1 MRRVTMTRTAATRI
15 ILKDRTRT
23 RFGELELDRCSS
35 PRDILEISRFLNNAN
50 FGKSLEKDD

>member
-1 MRRVTMTRTAATRI
+1 MTRTAATRI